1 MSQVSQPSSAGL
13 VALSDQLH
21 VVPKQHFVIPAHGKD
36 AGTEHQTN
44 CNSQRRGQ
52 DIVIY
57 LYLSLSLIRND
68 IHPTMWRCRLFL
80 PVLVSSD
87 KFARDV
93 ISVFSIY
100 IIFIAI
106 GRFVLTYFIS
116 LIFYFRYVE
125 YNIPFCNKKIENESM
140 KSPSC

>member
-1 MSQVSQPSSAGL
+1 MKAE
-13 VALSDQLH
+13 A
-21 VVPKQHFVIPAHGKD
+21 
-36 AGTEHQTN
+36 
-44 CNSQRRGQ
+44 C
-52 DIVIY
+52 IY
-57 LYLSLSLIRND
+57 F
-68 IHPTMWRCRLFL
+68 TMWRCRLFL

-125 YNIPFCNKKIENESM
+125 FPFCNKKIVNESM